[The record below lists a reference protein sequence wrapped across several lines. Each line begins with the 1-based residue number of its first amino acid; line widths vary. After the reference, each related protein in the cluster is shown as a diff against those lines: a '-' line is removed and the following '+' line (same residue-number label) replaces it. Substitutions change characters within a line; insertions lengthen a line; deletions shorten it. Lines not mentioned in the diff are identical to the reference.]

1 MSKYIKL
8 IFLIQISKILSQIF
22 SLYETVNDSKIYYSS
37 GLETKEIEKQIFN
50 PKFTNFQDTR
60 SDLIEVDLKIPN
72 IIEFYHNNLDY
83 ATGYPL
89 ITTMI
94 FENNIFGLNNI
105 SMNYFHDDHVFYPQN
120 VIYNTI
126 IPLKVNINND
136 LFVNCSYYNM
146 NYKTYLFEYSRKIK
160 PYRKSEF
167 FLQFTF
173 GLYENYI
180 YYLNG
185 NNDEILLNISE
196 CTGNVIDFF
205 INYKVGINNK
215 EGYLFIY
222 NSNKNIC
229 IISIAIQSNSL
240 QYNYI
245 NSINNINSKLN
256 DIKSYDD
263 YIYYSIEGDYSIHQI
278 SINETSKIIFNYT
291 NNIIENDIISF
302 VVTNDL
308 IYLIVKGIGLCGI
321 HKKNSSLI
329 EFLEFP
335 YAFKLDYFISPF
347 NGNKFIGL
355 YNNNTDNKYSDFF
368 IEFFIN
374 DNNIL
379 KLNKALLYPDSNKPI
394 IRQIITFDYYFTY
407 IYDIKNK
414 QIIMIKRG
422 SQFNIPFSSFKI
434 DLSNYTNNY
443 NSLIFPI
450 YFQRDT
456 IKINLLDD
464 NKLYIIDGEFISG
477 NLTCSFNKI
486 GIYHL
491 IFTQIQDFCTDT
503 FYKIDSICHNFI
515 VYRFNVLSIKN
526 NKLIK
531 NLFLSFSTIFIL
543 LLVVIIAYL
552 LRKKDNY
559 KKNINFKDNKKYL
572 YEDIGDINNKNN
584 NKNQNV
590 GELDGNK
597 EKLINNNFGGIN
609 ENFLNNILKNNKKR
623 EKQGYNP
630 HKSEIEIIN
639 KIEKKDNNIINENEK
654 KNDNIICENTPI
666 PIQKIEIKRTT
677 FSQNMNNNLE
687 IKSDKKSDDND
698 SNN

>member
-37 GLETKEIEKQIFN
+37 GLETKEIEKQMFE

-222 NSNKNIC
+222 NSNKNIF
-229 IISIAIQSNSL
+229 II
-240 QYNYI
+240 
-245 NSINNINSKLN
+245 
-256 DIKSYDD
+256 
-263 YIYYSIEGDYSIHQI
+263 
-278 SINETSKIIFNYT
+278 
-291 NNIIENDIISF
+291 
-302 VVTNDL
+302 
-308 IYLIVKGIGLCGI
+308 
-321 HKKNSSLI
+321 
-329 EFLEFP
+329 
-335 YAFKLDYFISPF
+335 
-347 NGNKFIGL
+347 
-355 YNNNTDNKYSDFF
+355 
-368 IEFFIN
+368 
-374 DNNIL
+374 
-379 KLNKALLYPDSNKPI
+379 
-394 IRQIITFDYYFTY
+394 
-407 IYDIKNK
+407 
-414 QIIMIKRG
+414 
-422 SQFNIPFSSFKI
+422 
-434 DLSNYTNNY
+434 
-443 NSLIFPI
+443 
-450 YFQRDT
+450 
-456 IKINLLDD
+456 
-464 NKLYIIDGEFISG
+464 
-477 NLTCSFNKI
+477 
-486 GIYHL
+486 
-491 IFTQIQDFCTDT
+491 
-503 FYKIDSICHNFI
+503 
-515 VYRFNVLSIKN
+515 
-526 NKLIK
+526 
-531 NLFLSFSTIFIL
+531 
-543 LLVVIIAYL
+543 
-552 LRKKDNY
+552 
-559 KKNINFKDNKKYL
+559 
-572 YEDIGDINNKNN
+572 
-584 NKNQNV
+584 
-590 GELDGNK
+590 
-597 EKLINNNFGGIN
+597 
-609 ENFLNNILKNNKKR
+609 
-623 EKQGYNP
+623 
-630 HKSEIEIIN
+630 
-639 KIEKKDNNIINENEK
+639 
-654 KNDNIICENTPI
+654 
-666 PIQKIEIKRTT
+666 
-677 FSQNMNNNLE
+677 
-687 IKSDKKSDDND
+687 
-698 SNN
+698 